1 MLGARVSVFSGGPEL
16 ELRATS
22 DQRYVGLKMPDVTV
36 QGRGSLL
43 TAAYSVGN
51 DPEQLDLVLDSP
63 FIASIDGVD
72 HFVVPALIYG
82 SSSYENRSG
91 WFRAMPVVGH
101 ITGELLYSTGWLLV
115 NASSGEVSPMPLVH
129 HLHAWRLIKPKAESS
144 PGAATIRSPEEV
156 QDILASVEEAEDQS
170 RQQAELDRQRAQ
182 ELRRVKETG
191 TEVCFPDAKDWK
203 QRGYTEGV
211 SENGERIQ
219 IRVSDGDRAGQ
230 IVWAEALS
238 WRLCSSGS
246 P

>member
-1 MLGARVSVFSGGPEL
+1 MLNARVSVFSGGPEISF
-16 ELRATS
+16 RAT
-22 DQRYVGLKMPDVTV
+22 DGQRYIGLKMPDVTV
-36 QGRGSLL
+36 HGRGSLL

-63 FIASIDGVD
+63 FVASIGGVD

-91 WFRAMPVVGH
+91 WFSAMPVVGP

-115 NASSGEVSPMPLVH
+115 NASSGEISPMPLVH
-129 HLHAWRLIKPKAESS
+129 HLHAWRLIKPKSDAS
-144 PGAATIRSPEEV
+144 PGSASIRSPEEV
-156 QDILASVEEAEDQS
+156 QVILASVEAAEEQG
-170 RQQAELDRQRAQ
+170 RQQAEQERLRAQ

-191 TEVCFPDAKDWK
+191 SEICFPDAKDWK

-219 IRVSDGDRAGQ
+219 IRISDGERAGQ
-230 IVWAEALS
+230 IVWGEARS
-238 WRLCSSGS
+238 WRLCDSGS